1 MSWFNSS
8 LRAIYVGPL
17 WQNQYELNVHKFLS
31 VSCVECLDQH
41 FGYFT
46 SANRYYFFIIS
57 GTSDLRSLVEL
68 LNAKSYDFVRVMH
81 CRISVLGSLFINA
94 ILILVIQ
101 LFHCAIFNGYEALI
115 VITHSC
121 NPSSNQIRTL
131 FWGLLGRYRKFPY
144 LSVHGHLG
152 NHGTL
157 IERTS
162 TAFSSS
168 KGDSIWH
175 SFTVPLYYMWTCCFF
190 PCWVFYLGLLF
201 VCETYVKQG

>member
-1 MSWFNSS
+1 MEPQISDPWWSCSMQSFMT
-8 LRAIYVGPL
+8 LYVLCTVG
-17 WQNQYELNVHKFLS
+17 FLS
-31 VSCVECLDQH
+31 WDLCL
-41 FGYFT
+41 
-46 SANRYYFFIIS
+46 S
-57 GTSDLRSLVEL
+57 
-68 LNAKSYDFVRVMH
+68 M
-81 CRISVLGSLFINA
+81 LF
-94 ILILVIQ
+94 LILVIQ

-162 TAFSSS
+162 TAFSSP

-175 SFTVPLYYMWTCCFF
+175 SFTVPLYYMWTCCFPLLGIF
-190 PCWVFYLGLLF
+190 PRVTFCVKMRRVNCLTLLKNKNCTCKFALSPFPSLLIHFYVHVCIETKISVNVSRSFVKETSLLL
-201 VCETYVKQG
+201 